1 MEQLYLFTNAD
12 QETKKKAAI
21 NQQHEWLLFVD
32 GASRNNPG
40 PAGAGIYL
48 LKNKIPVYK
57 EGFFLG
63 IKTNNEAEYLAFLLG
78 IFLLQKRLQM
88 GDVVRVVS
96 DSELLV
102 KQINGLYKVRRPHL
116 KPLYALAQ
124 QRVKAIGAKVMHVL
138 RTENKQADKMANRGI
153 DYKKSLPA
161 DFITFLQQ
169 HEIEL

>member
-1 MEQLYLFTNAD
+1 M
-12 QETKKKAAI
+12 
-21 NQQHEWLLFVD
+21 
-32 GASRNNPG
+32 
-40 PAGAGIYL
+40 
-48 LKNKIPVYK
+48 KNKIPVYK

-63 IKTNNEAEYLAFLLG
+63 VKTNNEAEYFAFLLG
-78 IFLLQKRLQM
+78 VFLLQKRLQM

-124 QRVKAIGAKVMHVL
+124 QKVKAIGAKVMHVL